1 MNNLI
6 SLIRD
11 FCPNGV
17 DHIKLSTI
25 SKRLNEKNGELK
37 YNSVRAVVSS
47 GKLVDP
53 LMIFKDSVA
62 SEDKSNYLVVRK
74 NHYIYNPARINI
86 GSIAYSQEEEPVIL
100 SPMYIVFD
108 LDKEKVLNEYFDYFI
123 RSSEGRRQIISRVEE
138 GARFRFPYESME
150 KLFIPL
156 PPLAIQKEIVQIL
169 DQFKQLITE
178 LTTEHTARK
187 QQYDYYLNKMYEDL
201 SKNKASLVKL
211 HEIGII
217 ERGNGLQKSDFV
229 EKGVPCIHYGQIY
242 TYFGTYTA
250 KTKSFVSIELAKKL
264 KKVKYGDI
272 IIAVTSENIED
283 VCKSVLWLGDE
294 EIVTGGH
301 TGIFRH
307 NQNPKYIAY
316 FFKTKMFFEQKRKI
330 AHGTKV
336 IEVTP
341 RKLENIVIP
350 IPSLDEQQRIVDILD
365 KFDKLV
371 NDISEG
377 LPAEIAA
384 RKKQYEYY
392 RDKLLTFKEVGN
404 ESI

>member
-1 MNNLI
+1 MNKLNNLI
-6 SLIRD
+6 ANLCSDGVEYIPLGDILIS
-11 FCPNGV
+11 NNA
-17 DHIKLSTI
+17 LESI
-25 SKRLNEKNGELK
+25 SKKDYKDEGEIPIIDQSQTYIAAYTNNKAAIPQILPCIIFGDHTRVIK
-37 YNSVRAVVSS
+37 YSDKRFAQGDS
-47 GKLVDP
+47 GTKVFAP
-53 LMIFKDSVA
+53 ISNHHNTKYIFYA
-62 SEDKSNYLVVRK
+62 FCN
-74 NHYIYNPARINI
+74 
-86 GSIAYSQEEEPVIL
+86 
-100 SPMYIVFD
+100 
-108 LDKEKVLNEYFDYFI
+108 LDI
-123 RSSEGRRQIISRVEE
+123 RSRGYNRHWSIVKD
-138 GARFRFPYESME
+138 M
-150 KLFIPL
+150 KIPL
-156 PPLAIQKEIVQIL
+156 PPLEIQNEIVRIL
-169 DQFKQLITE
+169 DNFTDLTEE
-178 LTTEHTARK
+178 LTVEHSIRRK
-187 QQYDYYLNKMYEDL
+187 QHDYYLNKMYEDL
-201 SKNKASLVKL
+201 TKYKANLVKF

-242 TYFGTYTA
+242 TYFGTYTS

-316 FFKTKMFFEQKRKI
+316 FLKTKMFFEQKRKI

-350 IPSLDEQQRIVDILD
+350 VPSLEEQQRIVDILD

-377 LPAEIAA
+377 IPAEIAA
-384 RKKQYEYY
+384 RQKQYEYY